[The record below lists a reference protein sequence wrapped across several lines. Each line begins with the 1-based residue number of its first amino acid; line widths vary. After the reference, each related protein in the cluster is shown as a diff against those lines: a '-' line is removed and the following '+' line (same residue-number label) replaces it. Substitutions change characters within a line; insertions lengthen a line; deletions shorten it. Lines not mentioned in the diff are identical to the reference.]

1 MPEFLTCDGVYHDTL
16 NDAIAHT
23 TAVEAAR
30 GVIISIESTLA
41 TIPPPNAGERSL
53 HRWQY
58 RQNGGFEHHLWE
70 CIMHADSGNLEALA
84 RAFPEHVEAY
94 HRYATEPGYWT
105 SLKERIKSE

>member
-16 NDAIAHT
+16 NDAIVHT
-23 TAVEAAR
+23 TALEAAR

-84 RAFPEHVEAY
+84 RAFPEHLEAY

>member
-16 NDAIAHT
+16 NDAIVHT

-84 RAFPEHVEAY
+84 RAFPEHLEAY